1 MTTVNFSDI
10 MSIYNYDFFGDIEH
24 TKFVENVYNRFHK
37 KLSKRTNIFIP
48 FEQSGNTEALYE
60 LIKFRYPVYFGEP
73 RIDLYSSNK
82 LYNIL
87 GYNEKDIKL
96 PPNTRFSIA
105 GPALIKP
112 IKNEKLKEVTIIHI
126 WGVNFET
133 KSTLDY
139 SNLINADGTCNLDK
153 YYKRQIELFRS
164 IVSIAE
170 YNMNQNGYNSVNI
183 HLPLIGTGCFLKA
196 ISDADKKR
204 CLDVIVTAIENTV
217 YKLSRYVFV
226 KLCIF
231 NSSDYSPNILDR
243 LKVLQ
248 ENFTNF
254 TIGVGPYNGNI
265 MTNIPDPDKQKIESV
280 IVNAWDPCSFIG
292 NGGNL
297 DLSIDGFI
305 VANANNLNP
314 HFKNS
319 SYLHNPFFNKHM
331 LDPSKWVII

>member
-1 MTTVNFSDI
+1 MTTLQFSDI
-10 MSIYNYDFFGDIEH
+10 MSIYNFDFYGDVGHKE
-24 TKFVENVYNRFHK
+24 FVEKVYNKYHK
-37 KLSKRTNIFIP
+37 SLSKRTNIFIP
-48 FEQSGNTEALYE
+48 FEQSGNTEELYK
-60 LIKFRYPVYFGEP
+60 LIKFRYPVYFGNP
-73 RIDLYSSNK
+73 CTDMYSSNK

-87 GYNEKDIKL
+87 GYDERDIKL
-96 PPNTRFSIA
+96 SSDTRFAIA

-112 IKNEKLKEVTIIHI
+112 IKNEKLKEVTIIHT

-133 KSTLDY
+133 KKTLDY
-139 SNLINADGTCNLDK
+139 INLVNTDGTCNLDK

-170 YNMNQNGYNSVNI
+170 YNMTQHGYNSVNI

-196 ISDADKKR
+196 LSKTDKKL
-204 CLDVIVTAIENTV
+204 CLQSVVSAIEHVV
-217 YKLSRYVFV
+217 YKLPKHVFI

-231 NSSDYSPNILDR
+231 NSLDYPKYIMDQLE
-243 LKVLQ
+243 VLH
-248 ENFTNF
+248 TKMANF
-254 TIGVGPYNGNI
+254 TIGIGSHHGNI
-265 MTNIPDPDKQKIESV
+265 MTDVPDPDKIKIESV
-280 IVNAWDPCSFIG
+280 VVNAWDPCSFIG
-292 NGGNL
+292 NGGNH